1 MGQAFSPLA
10 LLLVGI
16 SLAHILDRRPDRSPS
31 PTTASGDQS
40 SRAPGA
46 QAGIALRTTLA
57 ISLMKNLL
65 HPLLV
70 AGLCAL
76 LGIRGLSAVVIIVA
90 AALPT
95 GATVFMFAQ
104 RYGVARDQVASA
116 VAFSTA
122 VALGVL
128 PVAMLAAQWLL

>member
-1 MGQAFSPLA
+1 
-10 LLLVGI
+10 
-16 SLAHILDRRPDRSPS
+16 
-31 PTTASGDQS
+31 
-40 SRAPGA
+40 
-46 QAGIALRTTLA
+46 
-57 ISLMKNLL
+57 MKNLL